1 MAVQYTNKTQL
12 ANYLK
17 GLVAY
22 SLQEEDMQK
31 AIKETMQEHLETDV
45 YAQYTPYVYQ
55 RRKEDGGLL
64 DADNIEIKPINNSGL
79 DTTISVK
86 EVAGYNGQ
94 PDNQIYDT
102 LAERIEY
109 GLPRGRVPYKRPRPF
124 MQETY
129 EDLKQSGL
137 ITKTL
142 KKNMQKHISKIIEK

>member
-1 MAVQYTNKTQL
+1 
-12 ANYLK
+12 
-17 GLVAY
+17 
-22 SLQEEDMQK
+22 MQDV
-31 AIKETMQEHLETDV
+31 IKEKIKEHLETDV
-45 YAQYTPYVYQ
+45 YAKYTPYVYQ

-64 DADNIEIKPINNSGL
+64 DPDNIEIKPINNSSL

-86 EVAGYNGQ
+86 NIAEYNGY
-94 PDNQIYDT
+94 PDNQFYET

-109 GLPRGRVPYKRPRPF
+109 GIPRGRVPYKKPRPF

-129 EDLKQSGL
+129 EDLKKSGL